1 MRTMT
6 QRRYG
11 CHLTGHDTLHRWRN
25 MAFQQWENLARGDA
39 EDSRIAAV
47 EHVDDLKGE
56 EKVCVCRCTGSWSV
70 RR

>member
-1 MRTMT
+1 
-6 QRRYG
+6 
-11 CHLTGHDTLHRWRN
+11 

-56 EKVCVCRCTGSWSV
+56 EKVCVCDAVLYLTFASRSV
-70 RR
+70 RW